1 MSIVIQPNH
10 NQITFY
16 QPIIKVF
23 QTLLHKQHKPI
34 THHAYFKNDWLL

>member
-1 MSIVIQPNH
+1 MLSSQIITKSPFI
-10 NQITFY
+10 NQSLRL
-16 QPIIKVF
+16 F